1 MSKWM
6 EINIT
11 FEGLEILAR
20 YSISIE
26 NFNPI
31 DTLKVRTNTSYQ
43 NIQSH
48 YSLNFCLDF
57 LMKMLSSKPCRNTI
71 ARKQVT

>member
-26 NFNPI
+26 NVNPI
-31 DTLKVRTNTSYQ
+31 DIPFKLLFGFSNENVVFKA
-43 NIQSH
+43 
-48 YSLNFCLDF
+48 L
-57 LMKMLSSKPCRNTI
+57 
-71 ARKQVT
+71 